1 MTLSLRIKIAI
12 LALLG
17 ALLVTVGPAWIGY
30 QYAHGEEFLVGTAS
44 PPVELAR
51 FDGDGKP
58 VQVAQLDG
66 SATPA
71 LSDAGSAS
79 APVAV
84 PAAPAD
90 KLADPS
96 TQPKQAWD
104 DLRAAKKD
112 GWAIAAF
119 AALVMLC
126 KLVSRLGKKFK
137 WLAFL
142 GKGKV
147 AIVVGAA
154 GALATACYNAAADGG
169 AWSAMLMAGAVAV
182 AGYLDLGEKLKDG

>member
-1 MTLSLRIKIAI
+1 MTLTHRISTLLISLFAA
-12 LALLG
+12 LAVTFG
-17 ALLVTVGPAWIGY
+17 AAWLGY
-30 QYAHGEEFLVGTAS
+30 QSARGDAGVAEHMVEAS
-44 PPVELAR
+44 
-51 FDGDGKP
+51 
-58 VQVAQLDG
+58 
-66 SATPA
+66 A
-71 LSDAGSAS
+71 LPDAGSAS
-79 APVAV
+79 AP
-84 PAAPAD
+84 APAD
-90 KLADPS
+90 KLHDPAS
-96 TQPKQAWD
+96 SPKAAWD

-126 KLVSRLGKKFK
+126 KLASRVGKKFK

-154 GALATACYNAAADGG
+154 GALATACYNAAAEGG

-182 AGYLDLGEKLKDG
+182 AGYLDLGEKASSS